1 MSFEEN
7 AELDFLFA
15 EAKLGIAVEEWL
27 ASDVGKYMKGRAEG
41 ELEDIK
47 RKLIELP
54 EWQSSTAKQLQ
65 DRAKMLQTMMSWLA
79 QAIDNGH
86 VSEMAL
92 QEAESGQ

>member
-41 ELEDIK
+41 ELEEIK

-86 VSEMAL
+86 ASEMAL